1 MVITTLTGEN
11 DAERLRE
18 QARIVGEF
26 VAEYTDMGLERLD
39 GEDASYEQLLAA
51 VQSLPFL
58 VTRKLVV
65 IRGASNNKELAERF
79 EQFLDAVTDSTDVLF
94 VEGKL
99 DKRTA
104 LYKQLKKLTD
114 FKEYGVLDAAGSARF
129 AGEYVKEQG
138 GALSAGDA
146 RLLIERVGIDQLG
159 LRHEL
164 DKLLAYSPKI
174 TRQSIELLTD
184 ALPQS
189 KIFELLD
196 AAFAGRTKQ
205 LLVLYKDQRAQD
217 VEPQQIVAMLVWQL
231 YIFAVVKAGQ
241 NKPASEIA
249 RTARLSPYVVEK
261 SQALMRRTTLARLKE
276 MISELRALDVRSKSE
291 GIVLDEALQH
301 YLLTLTAQ

>member
-1 MVITTLTGEN
+1 MITTLTGEN

-18 QARIVGEF
+18 QARIVGDF

-39 GEDASYEQLLAA
+39 GEEATYEQLLAA
-51 VQSLPFL
+51 VQSVPFL
-58 VTRKLVV
+58 VARKLVV
-65 IRGASNNKELAERF
+65 IRGGSANKELAERF
-79 EQFLDAVTDSTDVLF
+79 EQFLAAVTDSTDVLL

-104 LYKQLKKLTD
+104 FYKQLKKLTD
-114 FKEYGVLDAAGSARF
+114 FKEYAVLDAAGLVRF
-129 AGEYVKEQG
+129 ASEYAREQG
-138 GALSAGDA
+138 GTISAGDA
-146 RLLIERVGIDQLG
+146 RLLVERVGVDQLG

-164 DKLLAYSPKI
+164 DKLLAYDPNV

-189 KIFELLD
+189 KIFDLLD
-196 AAFAGRTKQ
+196 AAFAGRTTQ
-205 LLVLYKDQRAQD
+205 MLALYKDQRAQG

-249 RTARLSPYVVEK
+249 RTARLSPFVVEK
-261 SQALMRRTTLARLKE
+261 SQALMRRTPLARLKT

-291 GIVLDEALQH
+291 GIVLDEVLQH
-301 YLLTLTAQ
+301 YLLTLAG

>member
-1 MVITTLTGEN
+1 MITTLTGEN

-39 GEDASYEQLLAA
+39 GEEATYEQMLAA

-58 VTRKLVV
+58 VERKLVV
-65 IRGASNNKELAERF
+65 IRGASANKELAERF
-79 EQFLDAVTDSTDVLF
+79 EQFLDAVTDSTDVLL

-114 FKEYGVLDAAGSARF
+114 FKEFTLLDAPGLVRF

-138 GALSAGDA
+138 GTISAGDA
-146 RLLIERVGIDQLG
+146 RLLVERVSTDQLG

-164 DKLLAYSPKI
+164 DKLLAYDPSI
-174 TRQSIELLTD
+174 TRENIELLTD
-184 ALPQS
+184 EVPQS
-189 KIFELLD
+189 KVFELLD

-205 LLVLYKDQRAQD
+205 MLMLYKDQRAQG

-231 YIFAVVKAGQ
+231 YIFAVAKAGQ
-241 NKPASEIA
+241 KKPAAEIA
-249 RTARLSPYVVEK
+249 RDAHLSPFVVEK
-261 SQALMRRTTLARLKE
+261 SLALMRRTSPQQLRT
-276 MISELRALDVRSKSE
+276 MVSDLRALDVRSKSE

-301 YLLTLTAQ
+301 YLLTLAR

>member
-1 MVITTLTGEN
+1 MITTLTGEN

-18 QARIVGEF
+18 QARIVGDF

-39 GEDASYEQLLAA
+39 GEEATYEQLLAA
-51 VQSLPFL
+51 VQSVPFL
-58 VTRKLVV
+58 VARKLVV
-65 IRGASNNKELAERF
+65 IRGGSANKELAERF
-79 EQFLDAVTDSTDVLF
+79 EQFLAAVTDSTDVLL

-104 LYKQLKKLTD
+104 FYKQLKKLTD
-114 FKEYGVLDAAGSARF
+114 FKEYAVLDAAGLVRF
-129 AGEYVKEQG
+129 ASEYAREQG
-138 GALSAGDA
+138 GTISAGDA
-146 RLLIERVGIDQLG
+146 RLLVERVGTDQLG

-164 DKLLAYSPKI
+164 DKLLAYDPKV

-196 AAFAGRTKQ
+196 AAFAGKTARMLT
-205 LLVLYKDQRAQD
+205 LYKDQRAQG
-217 VEPQQIVAMLVWQL
+217 VEPQQIVTMLVWQL

-249 RTARLSPYVVEK
+249 RTARLSPFVVEK
-261 SQALMRRTTLARLKE
+261 SQALMRRTPLLRLKA

-301 YLLTLTAQ
+301 YLLTLAS